1 MRAVGPWPHAMG
13 ENCGEWKEPEE
24 PVGSAVYDEFRPR
37 GKLDPL
43 PMLAGAEE
51 GAAGEGKRDPSPR
64 DAAAARVTK
73 DEVTVGDPLPKRW
86 AVLKRLP
93 ASFAKS
99 CNFVVEGSFDLTLD
113 VEGDFVE
120 GAPFKFVVA
129 Q

>member
-24 PVGSAVYDEFRPR
+24 PDGSAVEDGFRPR

-43 PMLAGAEE
+43 PKLAGSEE
-51 GAAGEGKRDPSPR
+51 GAVVEGMGDPTPSN
-64 DAAAARVTK
+64 ASAARVTR
-73 DEVTVGDPLPKRW
+73 DVATVGDPFPSRW
-86 AVLKRLP
+86 AVVVRLP

-99 CNFVVEGSFDLTLD
+99 FNFVVESSFDLTLD
-113 VEGDFVE
+113 VKGDFVE
-120 GAPFKFVVA
+120 GAPLEFVVT